1 MKQPNNK
8 SRKINLKVVIVL
20 FLILIATLGI
30 MLGVSLAAFGD
41 RVVIE
46 GSLTKSAIVNLFNLI
61 R

>member
-41 RVVIE
+41 RVIIE
-46 GSLTKSAIVNLFNLI
+46 GSLTKSAIINLFNLI
-61 R
+61 C